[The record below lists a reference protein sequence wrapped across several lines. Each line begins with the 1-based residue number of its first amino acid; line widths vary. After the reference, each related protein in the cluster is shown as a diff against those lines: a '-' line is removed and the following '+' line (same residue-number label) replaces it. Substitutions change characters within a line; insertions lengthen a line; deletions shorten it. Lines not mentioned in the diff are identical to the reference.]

1 MNNITVTNEMLYE
14 LFKEFREDFK
24 GFKREVNSRFDQV
37 DKRFE
42 QVDKRF
48 EQIDQRFD
56 LVDKRF
62 EQVDK
67 RFEQVDNRFAQ
78 LEDAQSED
86 RKILRDLWENREKQT
101 LNFSSIYFSITL
113 AASVMA
119 AIATSYIMN

>member
-1 MNNITVTNEMLYE
+1 MTTMNNITVTNEMLYE

-24 GFKREVNSRFDQV
+24 GFKKDVNSRFD
-37 DKRFE
+37 

-67 RFEQVDNRFAQ
+67 RFEQVDNRFEQ

-101 LNFSSIYFSITL
+101 LNFSAIYFAITL
-113 AASVMA
+113 SLSVLAAA
-119 AIATSYIMN
+119 ATSYFLP